1 MSTRVHLVLNERER
15 DAFQARARLEGES
28 LSEWLRKA
36 ARDRL
41 ARDLPKRIVTVHD
54 LDRFFA
60 ERSQS
65 EVGREPDWEE
75 HLDVAARSRSGGL
88 EAT

>member
-1 MSTRVHLVLNERER
+1 MPTRIHVVLNERER
-15 DAFQARARLEGES
+15 DAFQARALQEGES
-28 LSEWLRKA
+28 LSEWLRQA

-41 ARDLPKRIVTVHD
+41 ARDLPKRITTVDD

-60 ERSQS
+60 ERSDR

-75 HLDVAARSRSGGL
+75 HLDIASRSRSGGL

>member
-1 MSTRVHLVLNERER
+1 MPTRIHLVLNERER
-15 DAFQARARLEGES
+15 DAFQARARLQGES

-41 ARDLPKRIVTVHD
+41 SRDTPPRIASVED

-60 ERSQS
+60 ARDERES
-65 EVGREPDWEE
+65 GREPDWEE

-88 EAT
+88 AAT

>member
-1 MSTRVHLVLNERER
+1 M
-15 DAFQARARLEGES
+15 
-28 LSEWLRKA
+28 SEWLRQA

-41 ARDLPKRIVTVHD
+41 ARDLPNRIATVDD

-60 ERSQS
+60 ERSER

-75 HLDVAARSRSGGL
+75 HLDIAARSRSSGL
-88 EAT
+88 AAT